1 MLFSPTLPLTLLGN
15 VVFAVHT
22 VQAAPSASLASDM
35 QETSTCHYVLTVAVP
50 GLCQL
55 PIFRAQAEPITQII
69 CRPVAAPAAETSST
83 DHESQQQ
90 QHALFVD
97 GDLVQDESDH
107 DSSMNSTE
115 SDSRDS

>member
-1 MLFSPTLPLTLLGN
+1 MLFSPTLSLTLLGN
-15 VVFAVHT
+15 VVFTAYA
-22 VQAAPSASLASDM
+22 VQAAPSASLASGM

-90 QHALFVD
+90 QHARFDD
-97 GDLVQDESDH
+97 GDLVQDDSDH
-107 DSSMNSTE
+107 DSGTNST
-115 SDSRDS
+115 DLDHHDT